1 MLSGVPRV
9 AAGGERRPGAS
20 GGAWPADA
28 SAAPRGRPSRGC
40 RPRLLPSH
48 CPLCCPLCPA
58 QDLGVSWGALPRPAR
73 SLPLAS
79 QPRQLCVPT
88 AGRGSRRVQGP
99 PRVTRRA
106 PWAAHRAATAPE
118 PAPWAAPPFHVLVLA
133 PAPHPAWTQGPRP
146 VSVDIAP
153 QPQALAPLLLAS
165 FLFLLVLVTWGN
177 SFLVSSTVR

>member
-1 MLSGVPRV
+1 MPSGVPRV

-28 SAAPRGRPSRGC
+28 SAAPRGRPSRGR
-40 RPRLLPSH
+40 RPAPAAFTLPSLLPALS
-48 CPLCCPLCPA
+48 CPGPRCFLGRSSSPGTLPASRIAATSALCPH
-58 QDLGVSWGALPRPAR
+58 GGARLSAC
-73 SLPLAS
+73 AG
-79 QPRQLCVPT
+79 PT
-88 AGRGSRRVQGP
+88 SRDSTGPVGCSSGRDGTGACSVGR
-99 PRVTRRA
+99 
-106 PWAAHRAATAPE
+106 
-118 PAPWAAPPFHVLVLA
+118 PPFHVLVLA